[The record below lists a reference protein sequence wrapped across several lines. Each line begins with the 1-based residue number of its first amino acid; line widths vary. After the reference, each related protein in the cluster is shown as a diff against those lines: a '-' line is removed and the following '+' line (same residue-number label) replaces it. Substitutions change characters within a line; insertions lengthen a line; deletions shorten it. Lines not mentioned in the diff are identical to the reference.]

1 MPLEPGTQ
9 LAARYD
15 LLALLGEGG
24 SARVFRARDQLLGRE
39 VAVKVQHAHVP
50 DSDRERFLREVRT
63 LARLTHPGVIPV
75 LDLGTDPDAGRPFFT
90 MPLMTGGP
98 VTALGPLEDAPLPLA
113 RFLTAAAAASRA
125 LHFIHARGITHRDLT
140 PGNVL
145 LDDAWMPRIMD
156 FGLVALTEQ
165 TRHLT
170 RSGVTLGTP
179 AYMAPEQ
186 ARGVGVGPLSDLYA
200 LGAVLYRVACGSPP
214 FVGDSDQSVLY
225 QHVYEAAPDPRD
237 LNPAVPDAVA
247 RVLLSLLAKAPEDRP
262 PSGEALAHL
271 WALGRRDIWTSHAR
285 GQYRGGRTRSGE
297 HPDGPA
303 QVATL
308 REAWSVPLPGEVT
321 WPAAVMGDGD
331 LVAVGPRGFCAGG
344 ASAVF
349 FEGPGSVEVR
359 RWPRPVTRVERA
371 EDGFIVVD
379 TNAVSHVGL
388 TEGSARTATT
398 RMEGPVDQL
407 VMVGD
412 QLIVRIGSEVS
423 HLKPSGERTTLFR
436 DVASIG
442 ASSSTLLAA
451 TLHGSLKTRRG
462 HEGAIT
468 EHRLDGVAASAFAA
482 NAQIAACGP
491 KQCLVRAEGNVLWVR
506 PGHATQ
512 TLSVPE
518 GLCISAAC
526 AAGLGFDFLVVLE
539 DAARTLLA
547 APHAASAELQ
557 ILADLHA
564 SFAGGVSAI
573 CWDEPSQEAIV
584 AGASGVGRVR
594 ALAPH

>member
-1 MPLEPGTQ
+1 MPATSREEPQ
-9 LAARYD
+9 EEPEED
-15 LLALLGEGG
+15 LLPLPITQENPSKDELLGLEEHADDVNASRDDADLDLDGADPERSEHASHDLTDVHADVMTFDDSAAAEAD
-24 SARVFRARDQLLGRE
+24 SARSQTELELPEDDAHFEDVPRRRGRVVKDDEPRHDERALEMFGEDERAFDDADVGNARIDRGVEGVLGEE
-39 VAVKVQHAHVP
+39 VAIDEASLP
-50 DSDRERFLREVRT
+50 AMDADTGGEFE
-63 LARLTHPGVIPV
+63 LTDLLSELGFGATRDFVVAGVHDV
-75 LDLGTDPDAGRPFFT
+75 
-90 MPLMTGGP
+90 GP
-98 VTALGPLEDAPLPLA
+98 VT
-113 RFLTAAAAASRA
+113 T
-125 LHFIHARGITHRDLT
+125 
-140 PGNVL
+140 
-145 LDDAWMPRIMD
+145 
-156 FGLVALTEQ
+156 
-165 TRHLT
+165 
-170 RSGVTLGTP
+170 
-179 AYMAPEQ
+179 
-186 ARGVGVGPLSDLYA
+186 
-200 LGAVLYRVACGSPP
+200 
-214 FVGDSDQSVLY
+214 
-225 QHVYEAAPDPRD
+225 
-237 LNPAVPDAVA
+237 
-247 RVLLSLLAKAPEDRP
+247 
-262 PSGEALAHL
+262 
-271 WALGRRDIWTSHAR
+271 
-285 GQYRGGRTRSGE
+285 
-297 HPDGPA
+297 
-303 QVATL
+303 
-308 REAWSVPLPGEVT
+308 
-321 WPAAVMGDGD
+321 
-331 LVAVGPRGFCAGG
+331 VAVGPRGFCAGG